1 MREGGS
7 KGVEGVKG
15 AQGPIT
21 GNKGKVDSLWRLDVG
36 TGDVFLLIGK
46 QTNKQIEATNV
57 EREGLSR

>member
-1 MREGGS
+1 M
-7 KGVEGVKG
+7 KG

-21 GNKGKVDSLWRLDVG
+21 GNKGKVDSLWRLGVG

-57 EREGLSR
+57 EREGFSR

>member
-1 MREGGS
+1 MEGG
-7 KGVEGVKG
+7 KG

-57 EREGLSR
+57 EREGFSR